1 MNRFDTEFWNGALK
15 GIMLAEKEIEKIME
29 KDEGAYMDGLR
40 IARKAVKELKSR
52 VEGLHTED
60 ILKALRD

>member
-29 KDEGAYMDGLR
+29 KDEGAYLQGKPEFSLQ
-40 IARKAVKELKSR
+40 VLSCNY
-52 VEGLHTED
+52 
-60 ILKALRD
+60 